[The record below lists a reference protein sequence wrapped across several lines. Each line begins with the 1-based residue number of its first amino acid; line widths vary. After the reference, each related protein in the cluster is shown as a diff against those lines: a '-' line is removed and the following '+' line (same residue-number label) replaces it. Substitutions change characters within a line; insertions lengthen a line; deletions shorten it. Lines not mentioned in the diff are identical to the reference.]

1 MDGISLTLP
10 VVETCLSSYVNN
22 LITKLAFTEAC
33 DDNALNEGFLDF
45 KYICS
50 MLSGNAEDEPSVYFP
65 ACVTSLA
72 PILTSVENLVGKI
85 GPQNFLD
92 TYLPYVS
99 WTGKQQVLAEIWRD
113 MFTHNPVNE
122 VTALLVSSAVLERAL
137 GDVYMLKGPAPCPSM
152 LKDLLVTEQ
161 LKEILGEH
169 VMCIL
174 RLVMG
179 PPTSL
184 NLRNVAWHGFPFP
197 GEIPARCIWFL
208 ILLVPSIGRVLE
220 ERLVPVLM
228 LHREPVVF
236 PRTKLITEVDILSS
250 KDLIEAVK
258 DTQFSSWDTRMFW
271 TNITSLYTQE
281 RYGECTALLLYYL
294 EQGLRLVFATANNCE
309 NRILT
314 AEATTL
320 YTTFDEMLDPF
331 LPDGSENRLRMVIG
345 EEILEI
351 ILDHLTYPGGPR
363 VRDRLSHGEACWE
376 RFPWQLTRN
385 LATICVALSAMFV
398 KDGKH
403 IHNKC
408 VTILHEDIKSYSVQ
422 FHRISLLK
430 KEISTFFKKASE
442 TDSMILLQPDL
453 SERKPNDPFQS
464 TDEASSLEAKLR
476 DIVAV
481 FDGHWAYVGS
491 KCFQYCDL
499 HHLKSTVDEI
509 LQQKIHTLYRNSK
522 GSNCDIENEVLT
534 LLDHI
539 VDECLQVITQ
549 MQQFATNRQQQM
561 TLKQLRSRQ
570 RENFKKF
577 LASVPSLVVG
587 PCTCVYMCCCQ
598 LYQLDEIKAREG
610 PQSNNKLIKFW
621 KSVLK
626 LCENLRTFTHHDK
639 NKWTEGE
646 DPAGTIFQSADC
658 FPVFDTPR
666 PFLSTT
672 TSAVCQ
678 YISRS
683 SNAEDEPSLYFPACV
698 TSLAPILTSVEN
710 HVEDIGPQNFLDT
723 YLPYVS
729 WTGKQQML
737 DTFLLNGTENRHR
750 MVMGEDILEILLDHL
765 TYPAGPRVRDRFSH
779 EQSCNSTSWGY

>member
-1 MDGISLTLP
+1 
-10 VVETCLSSYVNN
+10 
-22 LITKLAFTEAC
+22 
-33 DDNALNEGFLDF
+33 
-45 KYICS
+45 
-50 MLSGNAEDEPSVYFP
+50 
-65 ACVTSLA
+65 
-72 PILTSVENLVGKI
+72 
-85 GPQNFLD
+85 
-92 TYLPYVS
+92 
-99 WTGKQQVLAEIWRD
+99 
-113 MFTHNPVNE
+113 
-122 VTALLVSSAVLERAL
+122 
-137 GDVYMLKGPAPCPSM
+137 
-152 LKDLLVTEQ
+152 
-161 LKEILGEH
+161 
-169 VMCIL
+169 
-174 RLVMG
+174 
-179 PPTSL
+179 
-184 NLRNVAWHGFPFP
+184 
-197 GEIPARCIWFL
+197 
-208 ILLVPSIGRVLE
+208 
-220 ERLVPVLM
+220 
-228 LHREPVVF
+228 
-236 PRTKLITEVDILSS
+236 
-250 KDLIEAVK
+250 
-258 DTQFSSWDTRMFW
+258 
-271 TNITSLYTQE
+271 
-281 RYGECTALLLYYL
+281 
-294 EQGLRLVFATANNCE
+294 
-309 NRILT
+309 
-314 AEATTL
+314 
-320 YTTFDEMLDPF
+320 MLDPF

-351 ILDHLTYPGGPR
+351 LLDHLTYPGGPR

-464 TDEASSLEAKLR
+464 TDEVSSLEAKLR

-481 FDGHWAYVGS
+481 FDGHWAYFLPIKFSG
-491 KCFQYCDL
+491 FQYCDL

-522 GSNCDIENEVLT
+522 
-534 LLDHI
+534 
-539 VDECLQVITQ
+539 

-646 DPAGTIFQSADC
+646 EHLKLKMFNTHISEKETPIHLMLS
-658 FPVFDTPR
+658 FPKIPKPQLHR
-666 PFLSTT
+666 TT
-672 TSAVCQ
+672 KYYTCNEDGVL
-678 YISRS
+678 IS

-723 YLPYVS
+723 YLPYDEVTALLVS
-729 WTGKQQML
+729 SAVLERALGDML

-779 EQSCNSTSWGY
+779 GEPCWEKFPWQLKRNLATSNKAVTALHGDIKSYRVQFHRISLLKKENRKLRLNTVICYLPVEGSWLYCDLHNLKSTVDEILQEKIHTLYRNSKIQQFATNRQQQLTLKQLRSRQRDNFKKFLASVPSLLLGPCTCVYLCCWQLYHLDGIKTREGPQSNSKLIKFWKSVMQICENLRTFTRHDKNKWTEGAELVYQLDSSQIFDLLGRGLSATDSARKQCKSNSDAFINGSNRMKVDMDAV